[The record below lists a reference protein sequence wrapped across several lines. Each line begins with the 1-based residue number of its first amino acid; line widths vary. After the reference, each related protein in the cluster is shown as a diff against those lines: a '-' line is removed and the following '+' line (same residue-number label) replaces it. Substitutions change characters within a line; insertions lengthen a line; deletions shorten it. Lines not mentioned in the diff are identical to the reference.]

1 MRIDGVRK
9 IFMLGDLHLGV
20 RNNSMEW
27 AKIQTEYLINHFFKQ
42 VDEAGFDPETDIL
55 MQFGD
60 WNHVRESTNIRIWQ
74 ASLDIAKRLSDKFK
88 KGIYIILGNHDV
100 YYKDRTDTH
109 SLKGLDLMFPNIKI
123 FETPDVVNINGSTKI
138 LMLPWIESES
148 GITQVIKDNSGVDYV
163 FCHADIKG
171 FDLNSFTKLHH
182 GLDPKDLL
190 NFKKI
195 YSGHIH
201 IRQEKKNMLYLGT
214 PYEMDRGDRGNL
226 KGFYTLDIS
235 TDKHKE
241 EFYPNYFSPN
251 YLKWDITEL
260 LSKNTTE
267 LADLFKNNFI
277 DISID
282 SEFSK
287 RFPLTQFIELIK
299 DLGYRSVEFFPYN
312 KNQVTKASEI
322 ETSTSYEYNIF
333 DVLNQHLE
341 KKDITKTK
349 FDDIVEKFKVIYDQ
363 LKNNKNYD

>member
-1 MRIDGVRK
+1 MRVDGVRK

-20 RNNSMEW
+20 RNNSMDW
-27 AKIQTEYLINHFFKQ
+27 AKIQSDYLINHFFKQ
-42 VDEAGFDPETDIL
+42 VDKAGFDPEQDIL

-74 ASLDIAKRLSDKFK
+74 TSLDIAKKLSDKFK

-109 SLKGLDLMFPNIKI
+109 SLKGFDLMFPNIKI
-123 FETPDVVNINGSTKI
+123 FEQPEIVTVNGSTKI
-138 LMLPWIESES
+138 LMLPWVESES
-148 GITQVIKDNSGVDYV
+148 GITQIIKDNNSADYV

-182 GLDPKDLL
+182 GLDPKDLV

-214 PYEMDRGDRGNL
+214 PYEMDRGDRGNA
-226 KGFYTLDIS
+226 KGFYTLDVS
-235 TDKHKE
+235 KSKHTE
-241 EFYPNYFSPN
+241 EFYPNNVSPN

-260 LSKNTTE
+260 LSKNLDE
-267 LADLFKNNFI
+267 LTNLFKNNFV

-287 RFPLTQFIELIK
+287 KFPLTQFIELVK
-299 DLGYRSVEFFPYN
+299 DLGHRSIEFFPYS
-312 KNQVTKASEI
+312 KNQITKPSLI
-322 ETSTSYEYNIF
+322 EESTSYEYNIF
-333 DVLNQHLE
+333 DILSSHLE
-341 KKDITKTK
+341 NKDLSKKQCDKII
-349 FDDIVEKFKVIYDQ
+349 DSFKSIYDQ